1 MSGAGWVQAL
11 IVVGLLLV
19 STPLLGAYLARVFGG
34 SGAPGDRIFLPIE
47 RRLYRFA
54 RVDPER
60 EQPWRVYA
68 VSLLAFSVASVLL
81 LYLLQRI
88 QGVLP
93 GNPESFGGVNPAL
106 AFNTAVSFVTNT
118 NWQNY
123 AGESTMSLLTQ
134 MAGLTVQNFASAA
147 VGLAVAVALIRGLT
161 RRRSATI
168 GNFWVDLVRGV
179 TRVLLPLSL
188 VFAVILVAGGVVQNL
203 TGFHEAH
210 TLEGATQLIPGGQ
223 VASQEAIKE
232 IGTNGGGIFNANSA
246 HPFENP
252 NAITNLLEIWALL
265 AIPFALTFAFG
276 RLVGD
281 RRQGWAV
288 FAAMAVLWAGS
299 AAIAM
304 QAEGSGNPR
313 VDTAA
318 ASAGAPNLEGKEVRF
333 GAPAS
338 GLFAASTTGT
348 STGAVNSSHDSFTP
362 VGGAVPLANMML
374 GEVSPGGVGAGMYG
388 MLVFALLSVFLAG
401 LMVGRTPEYLGK
413 KVQAAEMKLVVLY
426 LVAVPLLVLVFTGIS
441 LVTSGPRSSIQDAG
455 PHGLTEVLY
464 AFTSASN
471 NNGSA
476 FGGLT
481 GNTDWYNTT
490 LGIAMLC
497 GRFLLIVPALALAGS
512 LARKQPVPT
521 GPGTFPTGTPL
532 FAGLL
537 VAVVLIVVG
546 LTYFPVLALGPIL
559 EAVQL

>member
-1 MSGAGWVQAL
+1 MSAAGWIQAL
-11 IVVGLLLV
+11 VVIVLLLV
-19 STPLLGAYLARVFGG
+19 STPLIGAYLVHVFDGSGGRADRVFG
-34 SGAPGDRIFLPIE
+34 PLERVIF
-47 RRLYRFA
+47 RLGG
-54 RVDPER
+54 VDPAR

-68 VSLLAFSVASVLL
+68 FSLLGFSAASVAL
-81 LYLLQRI
+81 LYAIQRL

-93 GNPESFGGVNPAL
+93 GNPTDVPGVNPVL

-134 MAGLTVQNFASAA
+134 MVGLTVQNFVSAA
-147 VGLAVAVALIRGLT
+147 VGLAVAIALIRALT
-161 RRRSATI
+161 RRRSLTI

-179 TRVLLPLSL
+179 VRVLIPMSVIFAL
-188 VFAVILVAGGVVQNL
+188 VLVAGGVAQNL
-203 TGFHEAH
+203 AGFHQVH

-252 NAITNLLEIWALL
+252 NPVTNILEIWALL
-265 AIPFALTFAFG
+265 AIPFALTFTFG
-276 RLVGD
+276 RMSGD

-288 FAAMAVLWAGS
+288 FAAMFVLWAGS

-304 QAEGSGNPR
+304 QAEGNGNPR
-313 VDTAA
+313 LDTAV
-318 ASAGAPNLEGKEVRF
+318 ASTSAPNMEGKEVRF
-333 GAPAS
+333 GAAAS

-348 STGAVNSSHDSFTP
+348 STGSVNAAHDSFTP

-388 MLVFALLSVFLAG
+388 MLVFALLAVFLAG

-413 KVQAAEMKLVVLY
+413 KIQAAEMKLVVLY
-426 LVAVPLLVLVFTGIS
+426 LLAVPVLVLVFSGIA
-441 LVTSGPRSSIQDAG
+441 LVTSGPRASILNSG
-455 PHGLTEVLY
+455 PHGLSEVLY
-464 AFTSASN
+464 AYTSASN

-476 FGGLT
+476 FGGLS
-481 GNTDWYNTT
+481 GNTDWFNVT
-490 LGIAMLC
+490 LAVAMLC
-497 GRFLLIVPALALAGS
+497 GRFLLIVPVLAIAGS
-512 LARKQPVPT
+512 LARKDPAPT

-537 VAVVLIVVG
+537 VGVVLIVVG
-546 LTYFPVLALGPIL
+546 LTYFPVMALGPIL
-559 EAVQL
+559 EAVQP

>member
-1 MSGAGWVQAL
+1 MSAAGWIQAL
-11 IVVGLLLV
+11 VVIVLLLV
-19 STPLLGAYLARVFGG
+19 STPLIGAYLVHVFDGSGGRADRVFG
-34 SGAPGDRIFLPIE
+34 PLERVIF
-47 RRLYRFA
+47 RLGG
-54 RVDPER
+54 VDPAR

-68 VSLLAFSVASVLL
+68 FSLLGFSAASVAL
-81 LYLLQRI
+81 LYAIQRL

-93 GNPESFGGVNPAL
+93 GNPTDVPGVNPVL

-134 MAGLTVQNFASAA
+134 MVGLTVQNFVSAA
-147 VGLAVAVALIRGLT
+147 VGLAVAIALIRALT
-161 RRRSATI
+161 RRRSLTI

-179 TRVLLPLSL
+179 VRVLIPMSVIFAL
-188 VFAVILVAGGVVQNL
+188 VLVAGGVAQNL
-203 TGFHEAH
+203 AGFHQVH

-252 NAITNLLEIWALL
+252 NPVTNILEIWALL
-265 AIPFALTFAFG
+265 AIPFALTFTFG
-276 RLVGD
+276 RMSGD

-288 FAAMAVLWAGS
+288 FAAMFVLWAGS

-304 QAEGSGNPR
+304 QAEGNGNPR
-313 VDTAA
+313 LDTAV
-318 ASAGAPNLEGKEVRF
+318 ASTSAPNMEGKEVRF
-333 GAPAS
+333 GAAAS

-348 STGAVNSSHDSFTP
+348 STGSVNAAHDSFTP

-388 MLVFALLSVFLAG
+388 MLVFALLAVFLAG

-413 KVQAAEMKLVVLY
+413 KIQATEMKLVVLY
-426 LVAVPLLVLVFTGIS
+426 LLAVPVLVLVFSGIA
-441 LVTSGPRSSIQDAG
+441 LVTSGPRASILNSG
-455 PHGLTEVLY
+455 PHGLSEVLY
-464 AFTSASN
+464 AYTSASN

-476 FGGLT
+476 FGGLS
-481 GNTDWYNTT
+481 GNTDWFNVT
-490 LGIAMLC
+490 LAVAMLC
-497 GRFLLIVPALALAGS
+497 GRFLLIVPVLAIAGS
-512 LARKQPVPT
+512 LARKDPAPT

-537 VAVVLIVVG
+537 VGVVLIVVG
-546 LTYFPVLALGPIL
+546 LTYFPVMALGPIL
-559 EAVQL
+559 EAVQP